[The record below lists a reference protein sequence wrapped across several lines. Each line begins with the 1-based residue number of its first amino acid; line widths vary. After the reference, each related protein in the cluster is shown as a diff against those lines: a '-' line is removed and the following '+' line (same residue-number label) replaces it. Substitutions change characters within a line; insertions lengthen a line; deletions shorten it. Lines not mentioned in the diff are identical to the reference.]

1 MGILRSVPAQ
11 PSKVM
16 WLVIIKVSKWPVSD
30 KGLLHDREWMIV
42 KPSGNCLTQK
52 EEPRLCLIRPYLDL
66 DKATLSLTI
75 EG

>member
-1 MGILRSVPAQ
+1 
-11 PSKVM
+11 M
-16 WLVIIKVSKWPVSD
+16 WLAIIKVSKWPICD